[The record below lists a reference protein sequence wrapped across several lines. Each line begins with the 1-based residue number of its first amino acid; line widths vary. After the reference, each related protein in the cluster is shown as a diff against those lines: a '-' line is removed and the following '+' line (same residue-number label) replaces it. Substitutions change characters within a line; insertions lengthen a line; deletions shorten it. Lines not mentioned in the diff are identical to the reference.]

1 VVAAALTVYCLLTA
15 AIFHTSLSDQVQ
27 NLMLLK
33 NIAMTG
39 GFMLP
44 SYVGGGPVSID
55 GKLATPSLRVI
66 SGREVGAPFLSKVS
80 FPTLAVEY
88 NCRCAAGRSSCLA
101 VFCCVAMGFINKPRP
116 KIRHAIAA
124 DASLPSVGNMRGTS
138 RMRRFLAAS
147 PTGRA
152 IRRCSN
158 YRSSKRRARASLRSV
173 VSNPSVKRLYTR
185 ANVCRA

>member
-1 VVAAALTVYCLLTA
+1 
-15 AIFHTSLSDQVQ
+15 
-27 NLMLLK
+27 MLL
-33 NIAMTG
+33 
-39 GFMLP
+39 
-44 SYVGGGPVSID
+44 SYLGGGPVSID

-66 SGREVGAPFLSKVS
+66 SGREVGTPFLSKVS

-116 KIRHAIAA
+116 KIRHAIA
-124 DASLPSVGNMRGTS
+124 DASLPSVGNIRGTS

-147 PTGRA
+147 PTGWA

-158 YRSSKRRARASLRSV
+158 YRSSTRSARASLRSV

-185 ANVCRA
+185 ANVRRA